1 MSSRQSHTRRYHAA
15 WHRSLRFITQRI
27 ILRTVVRTTVKV
39 KIEGLDNLDS
49 LERPFIVAP
58 NHSSHLDTTVLLT
71 ALPWRATS
79 HLAVGAA
86 SDYFYNHLYRSM
98 AASAFINTYPV
109 RRPGTKGRA
118 AKRGGM
124 TRKLIREDIPVLIYP
139 EGTRSRDGKMAA
151 FKPGV
156 AAICAEHDVPC
167 VPVAL
172 LGTFDAMPPGR
183 NWPVPGRPRVRVLV
197 GRPMRPRRGEAVG
210 DFNERLTARVRTM
223 IDMQTPYVL
232 ADKPAAREIAAEADE
247 QGPGMSQSRPGDTQG
262 PGRAQEEAS

>member
-1 MSSRQSHTRRYHAA
+1 MSPRESPTRRYHAS
-15 WHRSLRFITQRI
+15 WHRSLRYFTQRI
-27 ILRTVVRTTVKV
+27 VMRAVVGSTVQVKV
-39 KIEGLDNLDS
+39 EGLDNLDA
-49 LERPFIVAP
+49 LERPFVLVA

-71 ALPWRATS
+71 ALPWRVTS

-86 SDYFYNHLYRSM
+86 SDYFYNHMYRSM
-98 AASAFINTYPV
+98 AASAFFNTFPV
-109 RRPGTKGRA
+109 HRPGTKGRG
-118 AKRGGM
+118 AKRSKGM
-124 TRKLIREDIPVLIYP
+124 TRKLINERVPVLIYP

-156 AAICAEHDVPC
+156 AAICADQQVAC

-232 ADKPAAREIAAEADE
+232 ADKPAAHERATDTGEER
-247 QGPGMSQSRPGDTQG
+247 PGKRSRPRDAQG